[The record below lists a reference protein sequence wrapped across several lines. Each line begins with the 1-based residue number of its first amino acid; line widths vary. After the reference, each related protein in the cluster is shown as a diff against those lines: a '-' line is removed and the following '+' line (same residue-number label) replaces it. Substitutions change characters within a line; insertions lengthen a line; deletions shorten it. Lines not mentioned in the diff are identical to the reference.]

1 MIVIEES
8 DFKLTQVADS
18 SNFWDLELLYT
29 VKPKGKESREEF
41 KVAGY
46 GMTMETCIKRI
57 INHRIAKKHPEAID
71 MKTYFAE
78 YKQAL
83 KEVSEL
89 CQGVQKI

>member
-1 MIVIEES
+1 
-8 DFKLTQVADS
+8 
-18 SNFWDLELLYT
+18 
-29 VKPKGKESREEF
+29 
-41 KVAGY
+41 
-46 GMTMETCIKRI
+46 MTMETCIKRI

-89 CQGVQKI
+89 CQGV